1 MHVDF
6 IHNQRNTKN
15 CMADGE
21 CLGQNYISVDK
32 LCIKSLSLDIG
43 DETNT
48 GEAKYMHTWPA

>member
-21 CLGQNYISVDK
+21 CLGQNDFSVDK
-32 LCIKSLSLDIG
+32 RKSLSYNIG
-43 DETNT
+43 DETNA
-48 GEAKYMHTWPA
+48 GEAKYMYT